1 MDEVQQNRARAD
13 LPTPWHIEIFIGL
26 HQPEQTMDGDDLA
39 QPPLLN
45 ESLGAL
51 NHRIV
56 APVMACQDRNSR
68 PFSRSDH
75 LQATR
80 DIFSD
85 LLFDPSC
92 YAGGNGFQTVV

>member
-26 HQPEQTMDGDDLA
+26 HQPEETMDGDDLA
-39 QPPLLN
+39 EPPLLN

-56 APVMACQDRNSR
+56 APVMACEDRNSR
-68 PFSRSDH
+68 PFSRFDH

-80 DIFSD
+80 DIFSAR
-85 LLFDPSC
+85 LFDQRRYS
-92 YAGGNGFQTVV
+92 AGIGFN